1 MKLIPHAEKVIFDE
15 CGHFLAIDK
24 AEETAESIVTF
35 FDRNYNNEVKPS
47 AVVELD

>member
-1 MKLIPHAEKVIFDE
+1 LIPHAEKVIFDD

-24 AEETAESIVTF
+24 AEETAESIVKF
-35 FDRNYNNEVKPS
+35 FDRHCNNQEKPS